1 VVSGE
6 QKIRSVLFYLSLFIF
21 LIGLPFILSFA
32 LSYRFNPRTFK
43 FAKTGLIALK
53 TQPQGADIY
62 LDGKLLNEKTPATI
76 NELLPGRYNIR
87 LELERHYPWVGEVSV
102 ETGKVTRLEKIILF
116 PLRPNITQLNI
127 EKISSF
133 LMDEEKERIYYIDQE
148 DNIIYKS
155 DLEGESFKEVGSL
168 PQINPLPK
176 KWKVSPDKEK
186 LLGFNLHQIAII
198 YLNLQNDSSAAGFPF
213 VLEYSKHKIVDV
225 FWHSD
230 SYHLV
235 LITDRNIAVLEA
247 NPQTIPLNLVNL
259 NKENISTFYD
269 EAKDTLYFL
278 DSQKAADGKLYDN
291 VYKLELSTKIYPFR
305 ELIKTRSNE

>member
-230 SYHLV
+230 SYHLI

-291 VYKLELSTKIYPFR
+291 VYKLELSTKIYPFQ

>member
-1 VVSGE
+1 MVSGE

>member
-1 VVSGE
+1 MVSGE

-62 LDGKLLNEKTPATI
+62 LDGKLLNEKTPVTI

-230 SYHLV
+230 SYHLI

-291 VYKLELSTKIYPFR
+291 VYKLELSTKIYPFQ